1 MKEEIWN
8 PVIGYEN
15 LYEISNQGN
24 IRSLGKF
31 VNSKH
36 GGKRWIPGRIMKTW
50 ICNNY
55 ETVGLYKSGKQH
67 FIAIHILVAKAFIP
81 NPDNLPCVN
90 HKDENKLNNHVD
102 NLEWCTYQYNNI
114 YGNRLQK
121 ASLSMKGKNTD
132 KIWITDGNVSIRV
145 LPAEFETDYK
155 SQGFR
160 RGRTLK

>member
-15 LYEISNQGN
+15 LYEISNKGG
-24 IRSLGKF
+24 IRSLGRF

-36 GGKRWIPGRIMKTW
+36 GGKRWLPGRVLKTW

-55 ETVGLYKSGKQH
+55 ETVGLYKDGKQR

-90 HKDENKLNNHVD
+90 HKDENKLNNQVD
-102 NLEWCTYQYNNI
+102 NLEWCTQQYNNI
-114 YGNRLQK
+114 YGTRLLK
-121 ASLSMKGKNTD
+121 ASIALKGANKG
-132 KIWITDGNVSIRV
+132 KIWITNGIVSKTIFPEY
-145 LPAEFETDYK
+145 LDNYK
-155 SQGFR
+155 SQGFTK
-160 RGRTLK
+160 GRKLQ